1 MRVIPPLEI
10 TAARLTSST
19 VAEPDAGEA
28 LWVAAASYALD
39 TVVIRPTTHRKYQN
53 LQAGVD
59 AGAPEDSPL
68 RWLDIG
74 PTNKFAMFDLLRN
87 SQTMA
92 ASPMTVVL
100 APGKRITA
108 LALIGMEAQTA
119 TVTMT
124 VGAEV
129 VYTATKNLYKRLTT
143 TWTQYFFNEF
153 STQKNIVL
161 FDLPLYSGAAIEITL
176 ASTTGTVKCGGCVI
190 GSAVFIGEVQ
200 HDAESD
206 ELNFSKIDRT
216 VSGTAILQPRR
227 SVPKTQ
233 QTLFIDKELVNQVR
247 DLRTS
252 LNAVPAVWSGL
263 DDPDDGYFDALLV
276 LGIHKQ
282 FSINLAHPEVAKIN
296 LTLEE
301 I

>member
-1 MRVIPPLEI
+1 LRVIPPLEI
-10 TAARLTSST
+10 TSARLTSST
-19 VAEPDAGEA
+19 VAEPDTGEA
-28 LWVAAASYALD
+28 LWVAATSYALD
-39 TVVIRPTTHRKYQN
+39 AVAIRATTHRKYQN
-53 LQAGVD
+53 LQAGID
-59 AGAPEDSPL
+59 AGLPEDSPL

-74 PTNKFAMFDLLRN
+74 PTNRFAMFDLLRN
-87 SQTMA
+87 SQTVG
-92 ASPMTVVL
+92 ASPLTVVL

-108 LALIGMEAQTA
+108 LALIGMEAQTV

-143 TWTQYFFNEF
+143 TWTQYFFGEF
-153 STQKNIVL
+153 RTQKNIAL
-161 FDLPLYSGAAIEITL
+161 FDLPLFSGASIAITL

-216 VSGTAILQPRR
+216 TSGTAILQPRR

-233 QTLFIDKELVNQVR
+233 QALFIGKELVNQARDVR
-247 DLRTS
+247 SS

-263 DDPDDGYFDALLV
+263 DDPDDGYFDALLI
-276 LGIHKQ
+276 LGIYKQ
-282 FSINLAHPEVAKIN
+282 FTINLAHPETAKIN